1 MIAYIKLRKRKHAH
15 AHAHS
20 CTRFPLSLQLS
31 LRNDQKWKSKKW
43 KWKRIYLVH
52 IFFLFFHFFLLSFF
66 SCSLHSLAI
75 GIYDSASH
83 WSHTHSHSK
92 ARSTTTVQ
100 RIRFVY
106 YSFGDVY
113 RRLTSNLSGCYIL
126 LFCPLYFGNN
136 TLLLLS
142 ISLHLFYSFLRLSI
156 VAFCFDLVTTREIG
170 TRKTSRFTHTT
181 NSHFELNE

>member
-1 MIAYIKLRKRKHAH
+1 METNIPC
-15 AHAHS
+15 S
-20 CTRFPLSLQLS
+20 
-31 LRNDQKWKSKKW
+31 
-43 KWKRIYLVH
+43 
-52 IFFLFFHFFLLSFF
+52 HFFLIFSFLSFF
-66 SCSLHSLAI
+66 SFYSCSLHSLAI
-75 GIYDSASH
+75 GTYDSAPH

-92 ARSTTTVQ
+92 ARSTTMVQ

-126 LFCPLYFGNN
+126 LFCPPYFGNN

-156 VAFCFDLVTTREIG
+156 VAFCFDLVTTRVIG
-170 TRKTSRFTHTT
+170 TQKTSRFTHTT